1 VIPDAWQ
8 KRTLLPE
15 PVAILVLLP
24 RAAERAASNGS
35 MCEEKKNEGIY
46 PYEQDLSPVPPK
58 SAESQN

>member
-1 VIPDAWQ
+1 MIPGPGQ
-8 KRTLLPE
+8 KCSLLPE

-35 MCEEKKNEGIY
+35 MCEEKKNEVTY

-58 SAESQN
+58 RAESQY